1 MIKTFRFA
9 LLACGLVGGALT
21 ATAAPAVPVRVATV
35 ELAPHA
41 EERAIPGRVEAIR
54 AVDIRARTEG
64 VIVQRHFQDGQYV
77 TEGDLLFT
85 LDDAQPRA
93 ALALAQA
100 ELKSAE
106 ASLRQSQQLLTRYE
120 RLINNHSISRNDVDT
135 ARMQRDVAAAA
146 VQQAK
151 ARVEAQQIVLSYTRI
166 AAPVTG
172 RVGHSAFHVG
182 TLVNSSSGVL
192 VDIVQ
197 LDPVRVS
204 FALDEAAFFSKTG
217 QHADIHALKQAWLA
231 QIEVDGK
238 RRDGVLTSIDNR
250 IDARTGSVAVRAEF
264 ANPQHRLRPGASA
277 SDVAE
282 AIAAPLETQLNGVD
296 HMLYMESTSSD
307 EGTYRLSI
315 TFAAGT
321 DADLAAIDVQNRVAQ
336 ALAQLPAEVQQNGV
350 QVRKRASNLLMGV
363 SLYSPLGTL
372 SPLFVSNY
380 ASTQVREALAR
391 LPGVGEVQMFG
402 ARDYSMRIWLRPDRM
417 NALNITTDDVAQAL
431 REQNV
436 QGAAGQVG
444 TPPVFN
450 GQQQTLTING
460 LGRLNEAAS
469 FGEIIIRRGA
479 QGQLVRLAD
488 VATIELGARSY
499 SSGAQLNGKAS
510 AYLGIYPTPTAN
522 ALQVASAVRA
532 ELNRLHTRFPADLTW
547 EVKFD
552 TTRFV
557 AATIK
562 EIGVSLALTLLA
574 VVVVVSLFLQSWR
587 ATLIVVLAIPV
598 SLIGTFAV
606 LYLLGY
612 SANTLSLFAIILAL
626 TMVVDDAIVVVENV
640 ETKMAEGLDRLQ
652 ATAQALRQIAGP
664 VIATTL
670 VLLAVFVPVALLP
683 GIVGELYRQFAVT
696 LSTAVA
702 LSSLVALTLTPALC
716 ALLLRPR
723 PARPAA
729 VWRAFNRLLDGTRD
743 GYGRLVGW
751 MNRRPWLALA
761 ATVAAGALVA
771 FSFTSMPKGFLPQE
785 DQGYLFASV
794 QLPEA
799 ASLERTEAVM
809 AQARKLLM
817 ANPAVED
824 VIQVSGFNILNGTS
838 ASNGGFISVM
848 LKDWHQRPPL
858 DAVMADIQRQLL
870 SLPEA
875 TIMTFAPP
883 TLPGLGNASGFDLRI
898 LAQAGQSSA
907 ELEQVTREILQLA
920 NQYPQLSR
928 VFTTWSSNVP
938 QLTLTVHRDRAAL
951 LDVPVAQIFSSL
963 QTAFGGT
970 RAGDFSRNN
979 RVYHVVMQNEMQWRE
994 RAEQISELYVRSRDG
1009 ERVRLSNLVTIT
1021 PTVGAPFIQ
1030 QYNQFPSVSVSGSAA
1045 EGVSSRTA
1053 MAAME
1058 QILQAHLPPGYDY
1071 AWSGISWQEQQT
1083 GNQAVW
1089 IVLAAV
1095 AMAWLFLVAQYE
1107 SWTLPASV
1115 MLSVLFAIGGA
1126 LLWLWTAGYAN
1137 DVYVQIGLVLLIALA
1152 AKNAILIVEFARS
1165 RREEGL
1171 SIVDAAREGAT
1182 RRFRAVMMT
1191 AVSFIIG
1198 IMPMMLATGAGAQS
1212 RRIIGT
1218 TVFSGML
1225 VATMVGILFIPS
1237 LYVLFQRM
1245 REWAHRR
1252 G

>member
-1 MIKTFRFA
+1 MLTFFIRRPRFA
-9 LLACGLVGGALT
+9 MVIAL
-21 ATAAPAVPVRVATV
+21 
-35 ELAPHA
+35 
-41 EERAIPGRVEAIR
+41 
-54 AVDIRARTEG
+54 
-64 VIVQRHFQDGQYV
+64 
-77 TEGDLLFT
+77 
-85 LDDAQPRA
+85 
-93 ALALAQA
+93 
-100 ELKSAE
+100 
-106 ASLRQSQQLLTRYE
+106 LLTFVGAVSLK
-120 RLINNHSISRNDVDT
+120 LIP
-135 ARMQRDVAAAA
+135 
-146 VQQAK
+146 
-151 ARVEAQQIVLSYTRI
+151 VEQYPAITP
-166 AAPVTG
+166 PV
-172 RVGHSAFHVG
+172 VNVSA
-182 TLVNSSSGVL
+182 S
-192 VDIVQ
+192 
-197 LDPVRVS
+197 
-204 FALDEAAFFSKTG
+204 
-217 QHADIHALKQAWLA
+217 W
-231 QIEVDGK
+231 
-238 RRDGVLTSIDNR
+238 
-250 IDARTGSVAVRAEF
+250 
-264 ANPQHRLRPGASA
+264 PGASA

-436 QGAAGQVG
+436 RGAGGQGGP
-444 TPPVFN
+444 PPVFN

-469 FGEIIIRRGA
+469 FGEIILRRGA

-574 VVVVVSLFLQSWR
+574 V
-587 ATLIVVLAIPV
+587 
-598 SLIGTFAV
+598 
-606 LYLLGY
+606 
-612 SANTLSLFAIILAL
+612 
-626 TMVVDDAIVVVENV
+626 
-640 ETKMAEGLDRLQ
+640 
-652 ATAQALRQIAGP
+652 
-664 VIATTL
+664 
-670 VLLAVFVPVALLP
+670 FVPVALLP

-729 VWRAFNRLLDGTRD
+729 MWRAFNRLLDGTRD

-920 NQYPQLSR
+920 NQHSQLSR

-938 QLTLTVHRDRAAL
+938 QLTLTVDRDRAAL

>member
-1 MIKTFRFA
+1 MLTFFIRRPRFA
-9 LLACGLVGGALT
+9 MVIAL
-21 ATAAPAVPVRVATV
+21 
-35 ELAPHA
+35 
-41 EERAIPGRVEAIR
+41 
-54 AVDIRARTEG
+54 
-64 VIVQRHFQDGQYV
+64 
-77 TEGDLLFT
+77 
-85 LDDAQPRA
+85 
-93 ALALAQA
+93 
-100 ELKSAE
+100 
-106 ASLRQSQQLLTRYE
+106 LLTFVGAVSLK
-120 RLINNHSISRNDVDT
+120 LIP
-135 ARMQRDVAAAA
+135 
-146 VQQAK
+146 
-151 ARVEAQQIVLSYTRI
+151 VEQYPAITP
-166 AAPVTG
+166 PV
-172 RVGHSAFHVG
+172 VNVSA
-182 TLVNSSSGVL
+182 S
-192 VDIVQ
+192 
-197 LDPVRVS
+197 
-204 FALDEAAFFSKTG
+204 
-217 QHADIHALKQAWLA
+217 W
-231 QIEVDGK
+231 
-238 RRDGVLTSIDNR
+238 
-250 IDARTGSVAVRAEF
+250 
-264 ANPQHRLRPGASA
+264 PGASA

-469 FGEIIIRRGA
+469 FGEIILRRGA

-670 VLLAVFVPVALLP
+670 VLLAVFVPVAVVLGFRNEELIALLIMLGSP
-683 GIVGELYRQFAVT
+683 TTPSSYVMAKNMGHEGVLTSSCIATTT
-696 LSTAVA
+696 L
-702 LSSLVALTLTPALC
+702 LSALTLTGWIF
-716 ALLLRPR
+716 LLRS
-723 PARPAA
+723 
-729 VWRAFNRLLDGTRD
+729 G
-743 GYGRLVGW
+743 
-751 MNRRPWLALA
+751 
-761 ATVAAGALVA
+761 
-771 FSFTSMPKGFLPQE
+771 
-785 DQGYLFASV
+785 GYL
-794 QLPEA
+794 
-799 ASLERTEAVM
+799 
-809 AQARKLLM
+809 
-817 ANPAVED
+817 
-824 VIQVSGFNILNGTS
+824 
-838 ASNGGFISVM
+838 
-848 LKDWHQRPPL
+848 
-858 DAVMADIQRQLL
+858 
-870 SLPEA
+870 
-875 TIMTFAPP
+875 
-883 TLPGLGNASGFDLRI
+883 
-898 LAQAGQSSA
+898 
-907 ELEQVTREILQLA
+907 
-920 NQYPQLSR
+920 
-928 VFTTWSSNVP
+928 
-938 QLTLTVHRDRAAL
+938 
-951 LDVPVAQIFSSL
+951 
-963 QTAFGGT
+963 
-970 RAGDFSRNN
+970 
-979 RVYHVVMQNEMQWRE
+979 
-994 RAEQISELYVRSRDG
+994 
-1009 ERVRLSNLVTIT
+1009 
-1021 PTVGAPFIQ
+1021 
-1030 QYNQFPSVSVSGSAA
+1030 
-1045 EGVSSRTA
+1045 
-1053 MAAME
+1053 
-1058 QILQAHLPPGYDY
+1058 
-1071 AWSGISWQEQQT
+1071 
-1083 GNQAVW
+1083 
-1089 IVLAAV
+1089 
-1095 AMAWLFLVAQYE
+1095 
-1107 SWTLPASV
+1107 
-1115 MLSVLFAIGGA
+1115 
-1126 LLWLWTAGYAN
+1126 
-1137 DVYVQIGLVLLIALA
+1137 
-1152 AKNAILIVEFARS
+1152 
-1165 RREEGL
+1165 
-1171 SIVDAAREGAT
+1171 
-1182 RRFRAVMMT
+1182 
-1191 AVSFIIG
+1191 
-1198 IMPMMLATGAGAQS
+1198 
-1212 RRIIGT
+1212 
-1218 TVFSGML
+1218 
-1225 VATMVGILFIPS
+1225 
-1237 LYVLFQRM
+1237 
-1245 REWAHRR
+1245 
-1252 G
+1252 

>member
-1 MIKTFRFA
+1 MLTFFIRRPRFA
-9 LLACGLVGGALT
+9 MVIAL
-21 ATAAPAVPVRVATV
+21 
-35 ELAPHA
+35 
-41 EERAIPGRVEAIR
+41 
-54 AVDIRARTEG
+54 
-64 VIVQRHFQDGQYV
+64 
-77 TEGDLLFT
+77 
-85 LDDAQPRA
+85 
-93 ALALAQA
+93 
-100 ELKSAE
+100 
-106 ASLRQSQQLLTRYE
+106 LLTFVGAVSLK
-120 RLINNHSISRNDVDT
+120 LIP
-135 ARMQRDVAAAA
+135 
-146 VQQAK
+146 
-151 ARVEAQQIVLSYTRI
+151 VEQYPAITP
-166 AAPVTG
+166 PV
-172 RVGHSAFHVG
+172 VNVSA
-182 TLVNSSSGVL
+182 S
-192 VDIVQ
+192 
-197 LDPVRVS
+197 
-204 FALDEAAFFSKTG
+204 
-217 QHADIHALKQAWLA
+217 W
-231 QIEVDGK
+231 
-238 RRDGVLTSIDNR
+238 
-250 IDARTGSVAVRAEF
+250 
-264 ANPQHRLRPGASA
+264 PGASA

-436 QGAAGQVG
+436 QGAAGQ
-444 TPPVFN
+444 
-450 GQQQTLTING
+450 
-460 LGRLNEAAS
+460 
-469 FGEIIIRRGA
+469 
-479 QGQLVRLAD
+479 LVRLAD

-562 EIGVSLALTLLA
+562 EIGVSLELTLLA

-883 TLPGLGNASGFDLRI
+883 TLPGLGNASGFNLRI
-898 LAQAGQSSA
+898 MAQAGQSSA

-920 NQYPQLSR
+920 NHHPQLSR

-938 QLTLTVHRDRAAL
+938 QLTLTVDRDRAAL

>member
-1 MIKTFRFA
+1 MLTFFIRRPRFA
-9 LLACGLVGGALT
+9 MVIAL
-21 ATAAPAVPVRVATV
+21 
-35 ELAPHA
+35 
-41 EERAIPGRVEAIR
+41 
-54 AVDIRARTEG
+54 
-64 VIVQRHFQDGQYV
+64 
-77 TEGDLLFT
+77 
-85 LDDAQPRA
+85 
-93 ALALAQA
+93 
-100 ELKSAE
+100 
-106 ASLRQSQQLLTRYE
+106 LLTFVGAVSLK
-120 RLINNHSISRNDVDT
+120 LIP
-135 ARMQRDVAAAA
+135 
-146 VQQAK
+146 
-151 ARVEAQQIVLSYTRI
+151 VEQYPAITP
-166 AAPVTG
+166 PV
-172 RVGHSAFHVG
+172 VNVSA
-182 TLVNSSSGVL
+182 S
-192 VDIVQ
+192 
-197 LDPVRVS
+197 
-204 FALDEAAFFSKTG
+204 
-217 QHADIHALKQAWLA
+217 W
-231 QIEVDGK
+231 
-238 RRDGVLTSIDNR
+238 
-250 IDARTGSVAVRAEF
+250 
-264 ANPQHRLRPGASA
+264 PGASA

-336 ALAQLPAEVQQNGV
+336 TLAQLPAEVQQNGV

-469 FGEIIIRRGA
+469 FGEIILRRGA

-920 NQYPQLSR
+920 NQHSQLSR
-928 VFTTWSSNVP
+928 VFTTWSSNVL
-938 QLTLTVHRDRAAL
+938 QLTLTVDRDRAAL

-1089 IVLAAV
+1089 
-1095 AMAWLFLVAQYE
+1095 
-1107 SWTLPASV
+1107 
-1115 MLSVLFAIGGA
+1115 
-1126 LLWLWTAGYAN
+1126 TAGYAN

>member
-1 MIKTFRFA
+1 MLTFFIRRPRFA
-9 LLACGLVGGALT
+9 MVIAL
-21 ATAAPAVPVRVATV
+21 
-35 ELAPHA
+35 
-41 EERAIPGRVEAIR
+41 
-54 AVDIRARTEG
+54 
-64 VIVQRHFQDGQYV
+64 
-77 TEGDLLFT
+77 
-85 LDDAQPRA
+85 
-93 ALALAQA
+93 
-100 ELKSAE
+100 
-106 ASLRQSQQLLTRYE
+106 LLTFVGAVSLK
-120 RLINNHSISRNDVDT
+120 LIP
-135 ARMQRDVAAAA
+135 
-146 VQQAK
+146 
-151 ARVEAQQIVLSYTRI
+151 VEQYPAITP
-166 AAPVTG
+166 PV
-172 RVGHSAFHVG
+172 VNVSA
-182 TLVNSSSGVL
+182 S
-192 VDIVQ
+192 
-197 LDPVRVS
+197 
-204 FALDEAAFFSKTG
+204 
-217 QHADIHALKQAWLA
+217 W
-231 QIEVDGK
+231 
-238 RRDGVLTSIDNR
+238 
-250 IDARTGSVAVRAEF
+250 
-264 ANPQHRLRPGASA
+264 PGASA

-321 DADLAAIDVQNRVAQ
+321 DADLAAIDVQNRGAQ

-716 ALLLRPR
+716 ALLLRQR
-723 PARPAA
+723 SARPAA

-809 AQARKLLM
+809 PRR
-817 ANPAVED
+817 
-824 VIQVSGFNILNGTS
+824 
-838 ASNGGFISVM
+838 ASC
-848 LKDWHQRPPL
+848 
-858 DAVMADIQRQLL
+858 
-870 SLPEA
+870 
-875 TIMTFAPP
+875 
-883 TLPGLGNASGFDLRI
+883 
-898 LAQAGQSSA
+898 
-907 ELEQVTREILQLA
+907 
-920 NQYPQLSR
+920 
-928 VFTTWSSNVP
+928 
-938 QLTLTVHRDRAAL
+938 
-951 LDVPVAQIFSSL
+951 
-963 QTAFGGT
+963 
-970 RAGDFSRNN
+970 
-979 RVYHVVMQNEMQWRE
+979 
-994 RAEQISELYVRSRDG
+994 
-1009 ERVRLSNLVTIT
+1009 
-1021 PTVGAPFIQ
+1021 
-1030 QYNQFPSVSVSGSAA
+1030 
-1045 EGVSSRTA
+1045 
-1053 MAAME
+1053 
-1058 QILQAHLPPGYDY
+1058 
-1071 AWSGISWQEQQT
+1071 
-1083 GNQAVW
+1083 
-1089 IVLAAV
+1089 
-1095 AMAWLFLVAQYE
+1095 
-1107 SWTLPASV
+1107 
-1115 MLSVLFAIGGA
+1115 
-1126 LLWLWTAGYAN
+1126 
-1137 DVYVQIGLVLLIALA
+1137 
-1152 AKNAILIVEFARS
+1152 
-1165 RREEGL
+1165 
-1171 SIVDAAREGAT
+1171 
-1182 RRFRAVMMT
+1182 
-1191 AVSFIIG
+1191 
-1198 IMPMMLATGAGAQS
+1198 
-1212 RRIIGT
+1212 
-1218 TVFSGML
+1218 
-1225 VATMVGILFIPS
+1225 
-1237 LYVLFQRM
+1237 
-1245 REWAHRR
+1245 
-1252 G
+1252 

>member
-1 MIKTFRFA
+1 MLTFFIRRPRFA
-9 LLACGLVGGALT
+9 MVIAL
-21 ATAAPAVPVRVATV
+21 
-35 ELAPHA
+35 
-41 EERAIPGRVEAIR
+41 
-54 AVDIRARTEG
+54 
-64 VIVQRHFQDGQYV
+64 
-77 TEGDLLFT
+77 
-85 LDDAQPRA
+85 
-93 ALALAQA
+93 
-100 ELKSAE
+100 
-106 ASLRQSQQLLTRYE
+106 LLTFVGAVSLK
-120 RLINNHSISRNDVDT
+120 LIP
-135 ARMQRDVAAAA
+135 
-146 VQQAK
+146 
-151 ARVEAQQIVLSYTRI
+151 VEQYPAITP
-166 AAPVTG
+166 PV
-172 RVGHSAFHVG
+172 VNVSA
-182 TLVNSSSGVL
+182 S
-192 VDIVQ
+192 
-197 LDPVRVS
+197 
-204 FALDEAAFFSKTG
+204 
-217 QHADIHALKQAWLA
+217 W
-231 QIEVDGK
+231 
-238 RRDGVLTSIDNR
+238 
-250 IDARTGSVAVRAEF
+250 
-264 ANPQHRLRPGASA
+264 PGASA

-363 SLYSPLGTL
+363 SLYSLLGTL

-417 NALNITTDDVAQAL
+417 NALNITTDDV
-431 REQNV
+431 
-436 QGAAGQVG
+436 
-444 TPPVFN
+444 
-450 GQQQTLTING
+450 
-460 LGRLNEAAS
+460 
-469 FGEIIIRRGA
+469 
-479 QGQLVRLAD
+479 
-488 VATIELGARSY
+488 
-499 SSGAQLNGKAS
+499 
-510 AYLGIYPTPTAN
+510 
-522 ALQVASAVRA
+522 
-532 ELNRLHTRFPADLTW
+532 
-547 EVKFD
+547 
-552 TTRFV
+552 
-557 AATIK
+557 
-562 EIGVSLALTLLA
+562 
-574 VVVVVSLFLQSWR
+574 
-587 ATLIVVLAIPV
+587 
-598 SLIGTFAV
+598 
-606 LYLLGY
+606 
-612 SANTLSLFAIILAL
+612 
-626 TMVVDDAIVVVENV
+626 
-640 ETKMAEGLDRLQ
+640 
-652 ATAQALRQIAGP
+652 AQALRQIAGP

-729 VWRAFNRLLDGTRD
+729 VWRAFNRLLDGTRY
-743 GYGRLVGW
+743 GYGRLVGR

-809 AQARKLLM
+809 TQARKLLM

-920 NQYPQLSR
+920 NQHPQLSR

-938 QLTLTVHRDRAAL
+938 QLTLTVDRDRAAL

>member
-1 MIKTFRFA
+1 MLTFFIRRPRFA
-9 LLACGLVGGALT
+9 MVIAL
-21 ATAAPAVPVRVATV
+21 
-35 ELAPHA
+35 
-41 EERAIPGRVEAIR
+41 
-54 AVDIRARTEG
+54 
-64 VIVQRHFQDGQYV
+64 
-77 TEGDLLFT
+77 
-85 LDDAQPRA
+85 
-93 ALALAQA
+93 
-100 ELKSAE
+100 
-106 ASLRQSQQLLTRYE
+106 LLTFVGAVSLK
-120 RLINNHSISRNDVDT
+120 LIP
-135 ARMQRDVAAAA
+135 
-146 VQQAK
+146 
-151 ARVEAQQIVLSYTRI
+151 VEQYPAITP
-166 AAPVTG
+166 PV
-172 RVGHSAFHVG
+172 VNVSA
-182 TLVNSSSGVL
+182 S
-192 VDIVQ
+192 
-197 LDPVRVS
+197 
-204 FALDEAAFFSKTG
+204 
-217 QHADIHALKQAWLA
+217 W
-231 QIEVDGK
+231 
-238 RRDGVLTSIDNR
+238 
-250 IDARTGSVAVRAEF
+250 
-264 ANPQHRLRPGASA
+264 PGASA

-794 QLPEA
+794 QTAGGGVAGAYRSGDGPG
-799 ASLERTEAVM
+799 
-809 AQARKLLM
+809 AQA
-817 ANPAVED
+817 
-824 VIQVSGFNILNGTS
+824 
-838 ASNGGFISVM
+838 
-848 LKDWHQRPPL
+848 
-858 DAVMADIQRQLL
+858 AD
-870 SLPEA
+870 
-875 TIMTFAPP
+875 
-883 TLPGLGNASGFDLRI
+883 G
-898 LAQAGQSSA
+898 
-907 ELEQVTREILQLA
+907 
-920 NQYPQLSR
+920 
-928 VFTTWSSNVP
+928 
-938 QLTLTVHRDRAAL
+938 
-951 LDVPVAQIFSSL
+951 
-963 QTAFGGT
+963 
-970 RAGDFSRNN
+970 
-979 RVYHVVMQNEMQWRE
+979 
-994 RAEQISELYVRSRDG
+994 
-1009 ERVRLSNLVTIT
+1009 
-1021 PTVGAPFIQ
+1021 
-1030 QYNQFPSVSVSGSAA
+1030 
-1045 EGVSSRTA
+1045 
-1053 MAAME
+1053 
-1058 QILQAHLPPGYDY
+1058 
-1071 AWSGISWQEQQT
+1071 
-1083 GNQAVW
+1083 
-1089 IVLAAV
+1089 
-1095 AMAWLFLVAQYE
+1095 
-1107 SWTLPASV
+1107 
-1115 MLSVLFAIGGA
+1115 
-1126 LLWLWTAGYAN
+1126 
-1137 DVYVQIGLVLLIALA
+1137 
-1152 AKNAILIVEFARS
+1152 
-1165 RREEGL
+1165 
-1171 SIVDAAREGAT
+1171 
-1182 RRFRAVMMT
+1182 
-1191 AVSFIIG
+1191 
-1198 IMPMMLATGAGAQS
+1198 
-1212 RRIIGT
+1212 
-1218 TVFSGML
+1218 
-1225 VATMVGILFIPS
+1225 
-1237 LYVLFQRM
+1237 
-1245 REWAHRR
+1245 
-1252 G
+1252 

>member
-1 MIKTFRFA
+1 MLTFFIRRPRFA
-9 LLACGLVGGALT
+9 MVIAL
-21 ATAAPAVPVRVATV
+21 
-35 ELAPHA
+35 
-41 EERAIPGRVEAIR
+41 
-54 AVDIRARTEG
+54 
-64 VIVQRHFQDGQYV
+64 
-77 TEGDLLFT
+77 
-85 LDDAQPRA
+85 
-93 ALALAQA
+93 
-100 ELKSAE
+100 
-106 ASLRQSQQLLTRYE
+106 LLTFVGAVSLK
-120 RLINNHSISRNDVDT
+120 LIP
-135 ARMQRDVAAAA
+135 
-146 VQQAK
+146 
-151 ARVEAQQIVLSYTRI
+151 VEQYPAITP
-166 AAPVTG
+166 PV
-172 RVGHSAFHVG
+172 VNVSA
-182 TLVNSSSGVL
+182 S
-192 VDIVQ
+192 
-197 LDPVRVS
+197 
-204 FALDEAAFFSKTG
+204 
-217 QHADIHALKQAWLA
+217 W
-231 QIEVDGK
+231 
-238 RRDGVLTSIDNR
+238 
-250 IDARTGSVAVRAEF
+250 
-264 ANPQHRLRPGASA
+264 PGASA

-469 FGEIIIRRGA
+469 FGEIILRRGA

-729 VWRAFNRLLDGTRD
+729 MWRAFNRLLDGTRD

-920 NQYPQLSR
+920 NQHSQLSR

-938 QLTLTVHRDRAAL
+938 QLTLTVDRDRAAL

-1095 AMAWLFLVAQYE
+1095 AMAMAWLFLVAQYE

>member
-1 MIKTFRFA
+1 MLTFFIRRPRFA
-9 LLACGLVGGALT
+9 MVIAL
-21 ATAAPAVPVRVATV
+21 
-35 ELAPHA
+35 
-41 EERAIPGRVEAIR
+41 
-54 AVDIRARTEG
+54 
-64 VIVQRHFQDGQYV
+64 
-77 TEGDLLFT
+77 
-85 LDDAQPRA
+85 
-93 ALALAQA
+93 
-100 ELKSAE
+100 
-106 ASLRQSQQLLTRYE
+106 LLTFVGAVSLK
-120 RLINNHSISRNDVDT
+120 LIP
-135 ARMQRDVAAAA
+135 
-146 VQQAK
+146 
-151 ARVEAQQIVLSYTRI
+151 VEQYPAITP
-166 AAPVTG
+166 PV
-172 RVGHSAFHVG
+172 VNVSA
-182 TLVNSSSGVL
+182 S
-192 VDIVQ
+192 
-197 LDPVRVS
+197 
-204 FALDEAAFFSKTG
+204 
-217 QHADIHALKQAWLA
+217 W
-231 QIEVDGK
+231 
-238 RRDGVLTSIDNR
+238 
-250 IDARTGSVAVRAEF
+250 
-264 ANPQHRLRPGASA
+264 PGASA

-321 DADLAAIDVQNRVAQ
+321 DADLAAIDVQNRLAQ

-444 TPPVFN
+444 PPPVFN

-469 FGEIIIRRGA
+469 FGEIILRRGA

-809 AQARKLLM
+809 A
-817 ANPAVED
+817 
-824 VIQVSGFNILNGTS
+824 
-838 ASNGGFISVM
+838 
-848 LKDWHQRPPL
+848 
-858 DAVMADIQRQLL
+858 DIQRQLL

-920 NQYPQLSR
+920 NQHSQLSR

-938 QLTLTVHRDRAAL
+938 QLTLTVDRDRAAL

>member
-1 MIKTFRFA
+1 MLTFFIRRPRFA
-9 LLACGLVGGALT
+9 MVIAL
-21 ATAAPAVPVRVATV
+21 
-35 ELAPHA
+35 
-41 EERAIPGRVEAIR
+41 
-54 AVDIRARTEG
+54 
-64 VIVQRHFQDGQYV
+64 
-77 TEGDLLFT
+77 
-85 LDDAQPRA
+85 
-93 ALALAQA
+93 
-100 ELKSAE
+100 
-106 ASLRQSQQLLTRYE
+106 LLTFVGAVSLK
-120 RLINNHSISRNDVDT
+120 LIP
-135 ARMQRDVAAAA
+135 
-146 VQQAK
+146 
-151 ARVEAQQIVLSYTRI
+151 VEQYPAITP
-166 AAPVTG
+166 PV
-172 RVGHSAFHVG
+172 VNVSA
-182 TLVNSSSGVL
+182 S
-192 VDIVQ
+192 
-197 LDPVRVS
+197 
-204 FALDEAAFFSKTG
+204 
-217 QHADIHALKQAWLA
+217 W
-231 QIEVDGK
+231 
-238 RRDGVLTSIDNR
+238 
-250 IDARTGSVAVRAEF
+250 
-264 ANPQHRLRPGASA
+264 PGASA

-372 SPLFVSNY
+372 TPLFVSNY
-380 ASTQVREALAR
+380 ASTQVREALAC

-469 FGEIIIRRGA
+469 FGEIILRRGA

-670 VLLAVFVPVALLP
+670 VLLAVFVPVAL
-683 GIVGELYRQFAVT
+683 
-696 LSTAVA
+696 
-702 LSSLVALTLTPALC
+702 TLTPALC

-729 VWRAFNRLLDGTRD
+729 VWRAFNRLLDGTRY
-743 GYGRLVGW
+743 GYGRLVGR

-809 AQARKLLM
+809 TQARKLLM

-920 NQYPQLSR
+920 NQHSQLSR

-938 QLTLTVHRDRAAL
+938 QLTLTVDRDRAAL

>member
-1 MIKTFRFA
+1 MLTFFIRRPRFA
-9 LLACGLVGGALT
+9 MVIAL
-21 ATAAPAVPVRVATV
+21 
-35 ELAPHA
+35 
-41 EERAIPGRVEAIR
+41 
-54 AVDIRARTEG
+54 
-64 VIVQRHFQDGQYV
+64 
-77 TEGDLLFT
+77 
-85 LDDAQPRA
+85 
-93 ALALAQA
+93 
-100 ELKSAE
+100 
-106 ASLRQSQQLLTRYE
+106 LLTFVGAVSLK
-120 RLINNHSISRNDVDT
+120 LIP
-135 ARMQRDVAAAA
+135 
-146 VQQAK
+146 
-151 ARVEAQQIVLSYTRI
+151 VEQYPAITP
-166 AAPVTG
+166 PV
-172 RVGHSAFHVG
+172 VNVSA
-182 TLVNSSSGVL
+182 S
-192 VDIVQ
+192 
-197 LDPVRVS
+197 
-204 FALDEAAFFSKTG
+204 
-217 QHADIHALKQAWLA
+217 W
-231 QIEVDGK
+231 
-238 RRDGVLTSIDNR
+238 
-250 IDARTGSVAVRAEF
+250 
-264 ANPQHRLRPGASA
+264 PGASA

-321 DADLAAIDVQNRVAQ
+321 DADLAAIDVQNRLAQ

-469 FGEIIIRRGA
+469 FGEIILRRGA

-809 AQARKLLM
+809 A
-817 ANPAVED
+817 
-824 VIQVSGFNILNGTS
+824 
-838 ASNGGFISVM
+838 
-848 LKDWHQRPPL
+848 
-858 DAVMADIQRQLL
+858 DIQRQLL

-920 NQYPQLSR
+920 NQHSQLSR

-938 QLTLTVHRDRAAL
+938 QLTLTVDRDRAAL

>member
-1 MIKTFRFA
+1 
-9 LLACGLVGGALT
+9 
-21 ATAAPAVPVRVATV
+21 
-35 ELAPHA
+35 
-41 EERAIPGRVEAIR
+41 
-54 AVDIRARTEG
+54 
-64 VIVQRHFQDGQYV
+64 
-77 TEGDLLFT
+77 
-85 LDDAQPRA
+85 
-93 ALALAQA
+93 
-100 ELKSAE
+100 
-106 ASLRQSQQLLTRYE
+106 
-120 RLINNHSISRNDVDT
+120 
-135 ARMQRDVAAAA
+135 
-146 VQQAK
+146 
-151 ARVEAQQIVLSYTRI
+151 
-166 AAPVTG
+166 
-172 RVGHSAFHVG
+172 
-182 TLVNSSSGVL
+182 
-192 VDIVQ
+192 
-197 LDPVRVS
+197 
-204 FALDEAAFFSKTG
+204 
-217 QHADIHALKQAWLA
+217 
-231 QIEVDGK
+231 
-238 RRDGVLTSIDNR
+238 
-250 IDARTGSVAVRAEF
+250 
-264 ANPQHRLRPGASA
+264 
-277 SDVAE
+277 
-282 AIAAPLETQLNGVD
+282 
-296 HMLYMESTSSD
+296 
-307 EGTYRLSI
+307 
-315 TFAAGT
+315 
-321 DADLAAIDVQNRVAQ
+321 
-336 ALAQLPAEVQQNGV
+336 
-350 QVRKRASNLLMGV
+350 MGV

-372 SPLFVSNY
+372 TPLFVSNY

-743 GYGRLVGW
+743 GYGRLVGR

-761 ATVAAGALVA
+761 ATV
-771 FSFTSMPKGFLPQE
+771 
-785 DQGYLFASV
+785 
-794 QLPEA
+794 
-799 ASLERTEAVM
+799 R
-809 AQARKLLM
+809 QARWWR
-817 ANPAVED
+817 
-824 VIQVSGFNILNGTS
+824 S
-838 ASNGGFISVM
+838 ASPRCR
-848 LKDWHQRPPL
+848 K
-858 DAVMADIQRQLL
+858 
-870 SLPEA
+870 
-875 TIMTFAPP
+875 
-883 TLPGLGNASGFDLRI
+883 ASCRRKI
-898 LAQAGQSSA
+898 R
-907 ELEQVTREILQLA
+907 VTC
-920 NQYPQLSR
+920 
-928 VFTTWSSNVP
+928 
-938 QLTLTVHRDRAAL
+938 
-951 LDVPVAQIFSSL
+951 
-963 QTAFGGT
+963 
-970 RAGDFSRNN
+970 
-979 RVYHVVMQNEMQWRE
+979 
-994 RAEQISELYVRSRDG
+994 
-1009 ERVRLSNLVTIT
+1009 
-1021 PTVGAPFIQ
+1021 
-1030 QYNQFPSVSVSGSAA
+1030 
-1045 EGVSSRTA
+1045 
-1053 MAAME
+1053 
-1058 QILQAHLPPGYDY
+1058 
-1071 AWSGISWQEQQT
+1071 
-1083 GNQAVW
+1083 
-1089 IVLAAV
+1089 
-1095 AMAWLFLVAQYE
+1095 
-1107 SWTLPASV
+1107 LPACSCRRRRRWSV
-1115 MLSVLFAIGGA
+1115 P
-1126 LLWLWTAGYAN
+1126 
-1137 DVYVQIGLVLLIALA
+1137 
-1152 AKNAILIVEFARS
+1152 KR
-1165 RREEGL
+1165 
-1171 SIVDAAREGAT
+1171 
-1182 RRFRAVMMT
+1182 
-1191 AVSFIIG
+1191 
-1198 IMPMMLATGAGAQS
+1198 
-1212 RRIIGT
+1212 
-1218 TVFSGML
+1218 
-1225 VATMVGILFIPS
+1225 
-1237 LYVLFQRM
+1237 
-1245 REWAHRR
+1245 
-1252 G
+1252 

>member
-1 MIKTFRFA
+1 MLTFFIRRPRFA
-9 LLACGLVGGALT
+9 MVIAL
-21 ATAAPAVPVRVATV
+21 
-35 ELAPHA
+35 
-41 EERAIPGRVEAIR
+41 
-54 AVDIRARTEG
+54 
-64 VIVQRHFQDGQYV
+64 
-77 TEGDLLFT
+77 
-85 LDDAQPRA
+85 
-93 ALALAQA
+93 
-100 ELKSAE
+100 
-106 ASLRQSQQLLTRYE
+106 LLTFVGAVSLK
-120 RLINNHSISRNDVDT
+120 LIP
-135 ARMQRDVAAAA
+135 
-146 VQQAK
+146 
-151 ARVEAQQIVLSYTRI
+151 VEQYPAITP
-166 AAPVTG
+166 PV
-172 RVGHSAFHVG
+172 VNVSA
-182 TLVNSSSGVL
+182 S
-192 VDIVQ
+192 
-197 LDPVRVS
+197 
-204 FALDEAAFFSKTG
+204 
-217 QHADIHALKQAWLA
+217 W
-231 QIEVDGK
+231 
-238 RRDGVLTSIDNR
+238 
-250 IDARTGSVAVRAEF
+250 
-264 ANPQHRLRPGASA
+264 PGASA

-436 QGAAGQVG
+436 QGAAG

-469 FGEIIIRRGA
+469 FGEIILRRGA

-729 VWRAFNRLLDGTRD
+729 VWRAFNRLLDGIRD

-920 NQYPQLSR
+920 NQHSQLSR

-938 QLTLTVHRDRAAL
+938 QLTLTVDRDRAAQ

-1058 QILQAHLPPGYDY
+1058 QILQAHLPSGYDY